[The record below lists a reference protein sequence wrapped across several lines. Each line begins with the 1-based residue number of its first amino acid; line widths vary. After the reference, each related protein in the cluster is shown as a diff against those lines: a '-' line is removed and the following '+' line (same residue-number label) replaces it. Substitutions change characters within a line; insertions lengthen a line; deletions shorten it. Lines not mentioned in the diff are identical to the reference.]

1 MAEDILKD
9 LSILLNEEKWTRA
22 TLNSYSINNFKELDR
37 VLEKAKELEIENEVK
52 ELCDEHLKHTK
63 NSIIALYLSGI
74 IALSQRIVDDSNL
87 IMLINIFSDNHK
99 WNVVEYLCNRIL
111 DYGENK
117 FALRT
122 LAESYEN
129 KNEEEKKYEVWDRL
143 IKVDYEEADIVKL
156 LAEKKEMEGDIEGS
170 IEYYKK
176 AIHRFLNKKLFSN
189 VKEIWEKLVEY
200 APDDIDFFFS
210 IEKKIVKTLN
220 RERAASLL
228 KELVP
233 YYKDN
238 EDWDTAIDILKKIL
252 TYEPKNAT
260 ARKEIIE
267 CFRKK
272 YANHSQLEEYIKL
285 SNLNQSWRNVH
296 DAIADFEKHISFD
309 AGNYVFHRSWGIG
322 KIINVENDQI
332 TIDFAKKKNHKM
344 SLKMAVNALK
354 ILRKDHIWVLKST
367 MNREELK
374 KKVKEDPSW
383 ALQIIIKSYDNV
395 ADMKKIKSELVPD
408 ILSTSEWN
416 KWNSEA
422 RKILKTDPIFGNL
435 PDKIDQFVVR
445 EKPITFEEKTYNKF
459 KAEKNFFDRVQTI
472 QDFLKHADPDSEYF
486 GEMFSYFVSF
496 LKTYTNVTEFVI
508 ASYLL
513 VQRIISQYPFLNPHL
528 EVNFKTL
535 FDKIENI
542 EEIFS
547 RIDDS
552 ELKRDFLT
560 SIKRNVK
567 NWPEIFSR
575 LFIIQPSKF
584 IVEELVNTKNWEIV
598 KKLFTNIVDN
608 YKEYREAFVWFTRY
622 IIDEPWFEKLELS
635 YEKILIA
642 LIHLLDITFREISN
656 KKDVS
661 FNRKLNK
668 QIQDFLFKEEKLLN
682 YILTADRES
691 IGRLYTL
698 VEDIKELDPSI
709 KINIKHKI
717 IEKYPDFRFYGQQ
730 EAEKISM
737 GLLMTRESFERKQ
750 EELKHLIEVEI
761 PANSKEIGI
770 AMAKG
775 DLRENAEYKAALERQ
790 EMLKTTVSKL
800 QEDLQ
805 KAQIFN
811 AEDLDTSRVSFGTKV
826 RLKNLKTNQIEEY
839 TILGP
844 WESEPSKNIISYLSP
859 LGSALWNRQKG
870 EKLEFKINEN
880 DFHYLIEDI
889 QASEYVTK

>member
-1 MAEDILKD
+1 MAEDLLKE

-22 TLNSYSINNFKELDR
+22 TLNSYSINNFKELDQI
-37 VLEKAKELEIENEVK
+37 LDKAKEQQLEDEVK

-74 IALSQRIVDDSNL
+74 ISLSQHMVDDSNL
-87 IMLINIFSDNHK
+87 IMLINIFSDNHR

-122 LAESYEN
+122 LAESYEK

-143 IKVDYEEADIVKL
+143 IRVDYEEADIVKL
-156 LAEKKEMEGDIEGS
+156 LAEKKEEEGDIEGT

-200 APDDIDFFFS
+200 SPDDIDFFFS
-210 IEKKIVKTLN
+210 IEKKIVKILN

-238 EDWDTAIDILKKIL
+238 GDCDTAIQILKKIL

-267 CFRKK
+267 CFREK

-332 TIDFAKKKNHKM
+332 TIDFEKKKNHKM

-354 ILRKDHIWVLKST
+354 ILGKEHIWVLKFT
-367 MNREELK
+367 MDKEELK
-374 KKVKEDPSW
+374 KKIKENPSW
-383 ALQIIIKSYDNV
+383 ALQVIIKSYDNV

-408 ILSTSEWN
+408 ILSSSEWN
-416 KWNSEA
+416 RWNAEA

-472 QDFLKHADPDSEYF
+472 QDFLKHTDPDSEYF
-486 GEMFSYFVSF
+486 GEMFSYFVGF
-496 LKTYTNVTEFVI
+496 LKSYTTVTEYVI

-513 VQRIISQYPFLNPHL
+513 VQRIISMYPFLNPHL
-528 EVNFKTL
+528 DLDFKTL
-535 FDKIENI
+535 FEKIENI
-542 EEIFS
+542 EEIFAK
-547 RIDDS
+547 IDDS

-560 SIKRNVK
+560 QIKKNVS

-575 LFIIQPSKF
+575 LFIVQPSKF
-584 IVEELVNTKNWEIV
+584 IIEELVGTKNWETV
-598 KKLFTNIVDN
+598 KKLFADIVDN
-608 YKEYREAFVWFTRY
+608 YKEYREAFVWFARY
-622 IIDEPWFEKLELS
+622 IVDEPWFEKLELS
-635 YEKILIA
+635 YEKILIG

-661 FNRKLNK
+661 INRKLNK

-750 EELKHLIEVEI
+750 EELKHLIEIEI

-790 EMLKTTVSKL
+790 ELLKTTVSKL

-811 AEDLDTSRVSFGTKV
+811 SEDLDTSKVSFGTKV
-826 RLKNLKTNQIEEY
+826 RLKNLKDNKTEEY

-859 LGSALWNRQKG
+859 LGSALWNRKKG
-870 EKLEFKINEN
+870 EELEFKINEN
-880 DFHYLIEDI
+880 SFHYLIEDI
-889 QASEYVTK
+889 EASEYI